1 MFSKYPSYALF
12 ALLVPL
18 AFTQIKDPLLGTWE
32 LDRGKSE
39 FQPDTTLHS
48 RILTVE
54 TSGKAI
60 KFVQDTVLLDGH
72 TVQVEF
78 AAAYDEKEVPI
89 SSSVLDTVALK
100 RVNPTTTVRT
110 GKIRGQATETAT
122 MVVSADSK
130 VLTITT
136 KGSGNGVDYSSTQ
149 VFNRK

>member
-1 MFSKYPSYALF
+1 MLSKYAFYGLF
-12 ALLVPL
+12 ALLAPL

-39 FQPDTTLHS
+39 FQPDTALQS

-54 TSGKAI
+54 ASGRAI
-60 KFVQDTVLLDGH
+60 KFLQETVLVDGH

-78 AAAYDEKEVPI
+78 TAAYDEKDVPI

-100 RVNPTTTVRT
+100 RVNPTTVVRT

-122 MVVSADSK
+122 MLVSADGK
-130 VLTITT
+130 VLTITI

-149 VFNRK
+149 LFNRK